1 VFRVVCSLLA
11 LIVALS
17 VGVLNYRST
26 FIDLLATPLIVRD
39 DPKDADVI
47 VVLLGGDRNERIENA
62 ATLYEKKS
70 ASRIIFC
77 DGFLVSGWK
86 EWWYR
91 NRGWINTRDEMVS
104 ALTSLGIPNN
114 AITVVSCGSIHDT
127 ASEVSA
133 LSQRLDRE
141 GVRSVVLSTSDI
153 HSRRAKWIWQHR
165 AAHQQIYS
173 TPSTTLL
180 FTDKKSYRRIIRALA
195 YEYVAFVKEWL
206 IQAQSDILKRFA
218 KPPSPP
224 TPRP

>member
-1 VFRVVCSLLA
+1 VFRVVWSLLA
-11 LIVALS
+11 FIVALS

-39 DPKDADVI
+39 DPKDADAI

-62 ATLYEKKS
+62 ATLFEKKS

-91 NRGWINTRDEMVS
+91 NRGWINTKDEMVS
-104 ALTSLGIPNN
+104 LLTSRGVPNN
-114 AITVVSCGSIHDT
+114 AITVVSCGLIHDT

-141 GVRSVVLSTSDI
+141 GVRSIVLTTSDI

-165 AAHQQIYS
+165 AAHQHVYS

-180 FTDKKSYRRIIRALA
+180 FTEKKSYRRIVRALA
-195 YEYVAFVKEWL
+195 YEYFALVKEWL
-206 IQAQSDILKRFA
+206 IQAQSDILKGSTT
-218 KPPSPP
+218 PPFQQ

>member
-1 VFRVVCSLLA
+1 MFRVVWSLLA
-11 LIVALS
+11 FIVALS

-39 DPKDADVI
+39 DPKDADAI

-62 ATLYEKKS
+62 ATLFEKKS

-91 NRGWINTRDEMVS
+91 NRGWINTKDEMVS
-104 ALTSLGIPNN
+104 LLTSRGVPNN
-114 AITVVSCGSIHDT
+114 AITVVSCGLIHDT

-141 GVRSVVLSTSDI
+141 GVRSIVLTTSDI

-165 AAHQQIYS
+165 AAHQHVYS

-180 FTDKKSYRRIIRALA
+180 FTEKKSYRRIVRALA
-195 YEYVAFVKEWL
+195 YEYFALVKEWL
-206 IQAQSDILKRFA
+206 IQAQSDILKGSTT
-218 KPPSPP
+218 PPFQQ